1 MEYIVHKGP
10 PLCCGLYAWRT
21 CGVRPAVWGGKALAC
36 FSSPTSGEAT
46 YQELFPW
53 TSSSFRWGCLFLFD
67 LWPRWLA
74 PHLSFSCRYVRG
86 NELLYV
92 GKWLCACDSGREQ
105 ILHIKDTHTRTL
117 WENVVMKSNPEHSP
131 PVNLS
136 SWFCAVPLPRSAC
149 PSTLPLHWQGKYDP
163 FFVGSNHSANG
174 KIVVSN
180 SIEIDFYV
188 FIPSSL
194 FWLRGLYSKNPTFL
208 GNSDQSERPTPARVT
223 IGATLPSK
231 MRLVNCFV
239 PAPKGFGL
247 QKGAPFAQNCYINL
261 VRSIFPTAFP

>member
-1 MEYIVHKGP
+1 MARATFVLFMQVRARERAAICRWVVVCVRFRQRTNTTHK
-10 PLCCGLYAWRT
+10 R
-21 CGVRPAVWGGKALAC
+21 
-36 FSSPTSGEAT
+36 
-46 YQELFPW
+46 
-53 TSSSFRWGCLFLFD
+53 
-67 LWPRWLA
+67 
-74 PHLSFSCRYVRG
+74 H
-86 NELLYV
+86 
-92 GKWLCACDSGREQ
+92 
-105 ILHIKDTHTRTL
+105 THTRTL

-188 FIPSSL
+188 FIQSSL

-223 IGATLPSK
+223 IGATLGMPYLLG
-231 MRLVNCFV
+231 LVMESRVDF
-239 PAPKGFGL
+239 
-247 QKGAPFAQNCYINL
+247 
-261 VRSIFPTAFP
+261 